1 MRGIITVF
9 PAGPDP
15 SDASQAVCASRWQVQ
30 GTRLFPTEWC
40 VWECEP
46 PAGDLLH
53 LSGSTSPFPANSN
66 HSTTSSNAV
75 SALPASRYSNS
86 WCCRGRHGIWWN
98 SSVAAVC
105 LRSAE
110 VCLIDSDIAL
120 VIWTW
125 GVPAL
130 ETPAT
135 GKSTTD
141 VIWEQKNSLPA
152 NNRQSST
159 YTFIFI
165 FLFYQSPLRWS
176 VVFSL

>member
-86 WCCRGRHGIWWN
+86 WCRRGRHGIWWN

-110 VCLIDSDIAL
+110 VRLIDSDIVL
-120 VIWTW
+120 VIC
-125 GVPAL
+125 
-130 ETPAT
+130 
-135 GKSTTD
+135 
-141 VIWEQKNSLPA
+141 SLRSSCFGNTCYREVHDGRHLRA
-152 NNRQSST
+152 EKQLARQ
-159 YTFIFI
+159 
-165 FLFYQSPLRWS
+165 
-176 VVFSL
+176 